1 MAAQGGLTAEAA
13 LERGLQHVAFGIT
26 DMKGGSTS
34 EGAEEGLPRLQFFLG
49 SSHMSTAPFVISTG

>member
-1 MAAQGGLTAEAA
+1 MAAQGGLTAVAA

-34 EGAEEGLPRLQFFLG
+34 EAAEEGLAQAAVLPW
-49 SSHMSTAPFVISTG
+49 V